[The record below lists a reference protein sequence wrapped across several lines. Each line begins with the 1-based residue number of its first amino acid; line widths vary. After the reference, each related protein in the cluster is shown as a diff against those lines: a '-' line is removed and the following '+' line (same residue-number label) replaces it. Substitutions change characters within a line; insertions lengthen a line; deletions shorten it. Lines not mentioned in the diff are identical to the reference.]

1 MHPTAHARLDAESS
15 ALVIDSLAISD
26 AGVVAEAR
34 RWSSGSRG
42 DVAALEAMTEADL
55 TPFVRQA
62 LGIGAAAIAAAGNA
76 QDTFDLERLVTE
88 VGARTSHASR
98 EAAALTAKA
107 VADASTAMAT
117 ASELARKSIADADV
131 ASRQSFQETVTTAQ
145 TTLRG
150 ELERLFGGD
159 SPQLLARLQPLLAT
173 FATDLDAKV
182 SRQTGEL
189 LAKAARQ
196 FDPSDP
202 TSPMAKHSAALALQQ
217 QSLAQSLEKHHE
229 ALAGKVDE
237 LATAVKVQTA
247 ARQATSKTASVTPLK
262 GASYADDVHAVM
274 ATIAAGLGD
283 EYTDTGAIAGNISRN
298 KKGDGL
304 LTVGDAD
311 ARVVLEMSD
320 SQRPNWNGYLDE
332 AERNR
337 AASASLGLV
346 PTAEQNAGQSI
357 RVLSARRI
365 VMAFDPASGDP
376 DLLRTVVMLLRTASV
391 TAAARSGAN
400 EIATAEEKLTEALE
414 LLTKIDDIQKTATSI
429 HKSAAKIHLECD
441 SFATSIQRLLNQA
454 LAALA
459 GAEPDAVVSAGP
471 AAQLASGAA

>member
-1 MHPTAHARLDAESS
+1 MHQSGHAHFDPEGP
-15 ALVIDSLAISD
+15 ALVIKRLAISEV
-26 AGVVAEAR
+26 AVVAEAR
-34 RWSSGSRG
+34 RWSTGSRG
-42 DVAALEAMTEADL
+42 DVAALEAIIEADL

-62 LGIGAAAIAAAGNA
+62 LSIGAAAIAVAGNA

-88 VGARTSHASR
+88 VGARTSHASS
-98 EAAALTAKA
+98 EAAALTSKA
-107 VADASTAMAT
+107 VTDATAAMT
-117 ASELARKSIADADV
+117 SASELARKSITDTDV
-131 ASRQSFQETVTTAQ
+131 ATRRSFQETVTNAQ
-145 TTLRG
+145 AALRG
-150 ELERLFGGD
+150 ELERLFGGAN
-159 SPQLLARLQPLLAT
+159 PELLARLQPLLGT

-182 SRQTGEL
+182 SHQTGEL

-217 QSLAQSLEKHHE
+217 QSLAQSLEKNHE

-274 ATIAAGLGD
+274 TTIAAGLGD
-283 EYTDTGAIAGNISRN
+283 EYTDTGALTGRITRS

-304 LTVGDAD
+304 LTVTDAD
-311 ARVVLEMSD
+311 ARVVLEMTD
-320 SQRPNWNGYLDE
+320 SQRSGWNDYLDE

-337 AASASLGLV
+337 AAGASLGLV
-346 PTAEQNAGQSI
+346 PSAEQNAGQSI
-357 RVLSARRI
+357 RVLGARRI
-365 VMAFDPASGDP
+365 VMAFDPATGDP

-391 TAAARSGAN
+391 TAAARNGAN

-441 SFATSIQRLLNQA
+441 GFATSIQRLLNQA

-459 GAEPDAVVSAGP
+459 GAETAADVSAGP
-471 AAQLASGAA
+471 AAEFVSGAA

>member
-1 MHPTAHARLDAESS
+1 MHQTLRARLDAESS
-15 ALVIDSLAISD
+15 TLVIDNLAIND

-42 DVAALEAMTEADL
+42 DVVALEAITEADL
-55 TPFVRQA
+55 APFVRQA
-62 LGIGAAAIAAAGNA
+62 LGVGAAAIAVAGNA

-88 VGARTSHASR
+88 VGTRTSNASS

-107 VADASTAMAT
+107 VVDASRTMTA

-131 ASRQSFQETVTTAQ
+131 ETRRSFQETVTTAQ
-145 TTLRG
+145 STLRG
-150 ELERLFGGD
+150 ELERLFGGEN
-159 SPQLLARLQPLLAT
+159 PELVARLQPLLAT

-182 SRQTGEL
+182 SLQTGEL

-202 TSPMAKHSAALALQQ
+202 TSPMAKHSAALTLQQ

-247 ARQATSKTASVTPLK
+247 ARHATSKTASVTPLK

-283 EYTDTGAIAGNISRN
+283 EYTDTGAIAGNIFRS

-304 LTVGDAD
+304 LTVGDAG

-337 AASASLGLV
+337 AAGASLGLV

-365 VMAFDPASGDP
+365 VMAFDPVSGDP

-414 LLTKIDDIQKTATSI
+414 LLSRIDDIQKTATAI
-429 HKSAAKIHLECD
+429 HKSATKINLECD
-441 SFATSIQRLLNQA
+441 SFATNIQRLLNQA

-459 GAEPDAVVSAGP
+459 GAESEDVGSIGP

>member
-42 DVAALEAMTEADL
+42 DVTALEAMTEADL

-62 LGIGAAAIAAAGNA
+62 LGIGAAAIAVAGNA

-88 VGARTSHASR
+88 VGARTSHASS

-107 VADASTAMAT
+107 VAKASTAMAT
-117 ASELARKSIADADV
+117 ASEVARKSITDADLV
-131 ASRQSFQETVTTAQ
+131 SRRSLQETVTAAQ
-145 TTLRG
+145 AALRG

-159 SPQLLARLQPLLAT
+159 SPELVARLQPLLAS
-173 FATDLDAKV
+173 FAADLDAKV
-182 SRQTGEL
+182 SHQTGEL
-189 LAKAARQ
+189 LAKVARQ

-237 LATAVKVQTA
+237 LATAVKVQSA

-262 GASYADDVHAVM
+262 GASYADGVHAVM
-274 ATIAAGLGD
+274 ADIAAGLGD
-283 EYTDTGAIAGNISRN
+283 DYSDTAALTGCITRS

-304 LTVGDAD
+304 LTIGDAG

-320 SQRPNWNGYLDE
+320 SKRSGWNDYLDE

-346 PTAEQNAGQSI
+346 PTPDQNAGQSI

-365 VMAFDPASGDP
+365 VMAFDPATGDP

-400 EIATAEEKLTEALE
+400 EIATAEEKLTEALA
-414 LLTKIDDIQKTATSI
+414 LLIKIDDIQKTATSI

-441 SFATSIQRLLNQA
+441 SFAINIQRLLNQA
-454 LAALA
+454 LASLA
-459 GAEPDAVVSAGP
+459 GAEPEAVVTAGP
-471 AAQLASGAA
+471 AAQLASDAA